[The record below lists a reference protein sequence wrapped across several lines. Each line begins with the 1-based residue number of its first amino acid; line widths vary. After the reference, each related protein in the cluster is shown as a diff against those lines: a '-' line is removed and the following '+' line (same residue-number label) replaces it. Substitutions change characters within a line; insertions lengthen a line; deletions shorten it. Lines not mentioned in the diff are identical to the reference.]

1 MAALMLAARWV
12 VQQRLCFPYSLLFV
26 WDTGEEGL
34 GNLNGVRGLMEDY
47 ADRIAALVAL
57 DGVYPGLIDGAVG
70 SVRWRIRA
78 KTSGGHSF
86 RNFGS
91 PNAIERMAA
100 LIGAL
105 YAQPLPDAEGAC
117 TTFNVGSIA
126 GGTSV
131 NTIAQA
137 CEILYEVRSD
147 SAAALNTMECALNA
161 LVRGA
166 QQRGGVDFSCEEIG
180 RRPAPARGRRDRTRW
195 NPIGSVRC
203 RRYCRGRRC
212 AALLVPPTAISPFHG
227 HSRHVWEP
235 IGRRGPYC
243 GEWIDCASL
252 STGYALLLHLFH
264 SFAQEISSSCNC
276 MPTRIHGGN
285 GKRGLGKVSAFWY
298 TIEQQQTGK
307 GGRQMQTIPVIAV
320 AAWSG
325 TGKTTLLE
333 RLIPVL
339 KERGLR
345 VCVMKHDAH
354 EFEVDRVGKDSWR
367 MTRAGADVTILTN
380 GAHAA
385 ILENRPVT
393 AEALLEQVHD
403 VDLVLT
409 EGYKHGLWK
418 RLLCTV
424 RRWASLFPALWRSV

>member
-1 MAALMLAARWV
+1 MKDHITIQAQKTEAELEELIEALCTIPAPLGQEWARAEFVQDWLNGNGLTGSWIDRSGNVIFPYSCNSEKYIAFTAHMDTVFPETEPFPFVREGTIAKCPGIGDDTANMAALMLAARWV

-105 YAQPLPDAEGAC
+105 YAQPLPDAEGAR

-147 SAAALNTMECALNA
+147 SAAALNAMECALNA
-161 LVRGA
+161 LVRDA

-180 RRPAPARGRRDRTRW
+180 LRPASGARAEGQDALESHWKRAVQAVL
-195 NPIGSVRC
+195 PGQEVRC
-203 RRYCRGRRC
+203 TSGSTDCNIPLSMAIPAMCVGAYRGG
-212 AALLVPPTAISPFHG
+212 AAHT
-227 HSRHVWEP
+227 RE
-235 IGRRGPYC
+235 
-243 GEWIDCASL
+243 EWIDCASL

-264 SFAQEISSSCNC
+264 SFAQED
-276 MPTRIHGGN
+276 
-285 GKRGLGKVSAFWY
+285 
-298 TIEQQQTGK
+298 QQF
-307 GGRQMQTIPVIAV
+307 
-320 AAWSG
+320 
-325 TGKTTLLE
+325 L
-333 RLIPVL
+333 
-339 KERGLR
+339 
-345 VCVMKHDAH
+345 
-354 EFEVDRVGKDSWR
+354 
-367 MTRAGADVTILTN
+367 
-380 GAHAA
+380 
-385 ILENRPVT
+385 
-393 AEALLEQVHD
+393 
-403 VDLVLT
+403 
-409 EGYKHGLWK
+409 
-418 RLLCTV
+418 
-424 RRWASLFPALWRSV
+424 